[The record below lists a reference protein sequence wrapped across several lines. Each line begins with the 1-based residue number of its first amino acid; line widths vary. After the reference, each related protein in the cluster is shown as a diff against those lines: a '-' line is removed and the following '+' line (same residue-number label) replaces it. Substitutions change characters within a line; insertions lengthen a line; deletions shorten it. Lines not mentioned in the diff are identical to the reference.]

1 MPGTARPPSLLLRLL
16 PTLLFCPSPD
26 PLKERPKMRLSL
38 LLPFAAALLS
48 VSPVAAAELAKPTGK
63 VILEVTGKIAN
74 TNDGTAA
81 DFDMQMLD
89 ALASRTTVT
98 ATPWYD
104 SAKSF
109 AGPTGKALLDA
120 VGASGETLRVT
131 ALNDYV
137 TEIPLSD
144 FKDYP
149 VILATTLDG
158 EPMSVRDKGPIFVIY
173 PFDEQPDLN
182 NETYYGRSA
191 WQVKSIEVF

>member
-1 MPGTARPPSLLLRLL
+1 
-16 PTLLFCPSPD
+16 
-26 PLKERPKMRLSL
+26 MRLSL